1 MPSYVFRRLHDN
13 EADAGLAIISEVTE
27 WLASKG
33 VRQWAAPLPREIYIE
48 RQEHDENY
56 GLLLDGE
63 LAAVVSLMEFRPD
76 YWEEYLPKTPYRWL
90 ATLASSRRFKGQR
103 LGELA
108 ISEAEHYLAVEG
120 VPAIYLD
127 CVYGEGTLP
136 EFYTWLGYQAV
147 ARKDLEFPWGTF
159 DSMLMRK
166 TLTGVP
172 RG

>member
-1 MPSYVFRRLHDN
+1 MPTYIFRRLHDD
-13 EADAGLAIISEVTE
+13 EVDAGLAIITEVTE

-33 VRQWAAPLPREIYIE
+33 VRQWVAPLPREIYIQ
-48 RQEHDENY
+48 RQEQGENY
-56 GLLLDGE
+56 GLLVDGE
-63 LAAVVSLMEFRPD
+63 LAAVVSLMDFRPD
-76 YWEEYLPKTPYRWL
+76 YWSDYLPKAPYKWM

-108 ISEAEHYLAVEG
+108 ISEAEHFLSVDG

-127 CVYGEGTLP
+127 CVYGQGTLP

-166 TLTGVP
+166 TLNRTP
-172 RG
+172 KE